1 MQIKQTLLYNWNFFR
16 VLRLILGV
24 IITVQ
29 GIASKDW
36 MFSIAGIYFTLM
48 PLLNIG
54 CCGTGTCY
62 TKPIQNNH
70 EQKEITYEEVGK

>member
-1 MQIKQTLLYNWNFFR
+1 MQLKQTLLNNWNFFR
-16 VLRLILGV
+16 ALRLILGV

-36 MFSIAGIYFTLM
+36 IFSIAGIYFTLM
-48 PLLNIG
+48 PLLNMG

-62 TKPIQNNH
+62 TQPIKNNQ